1 MKALEQ
7 LLAETLSSVINHSA
21 YTVFS
26 TWLPSDCHQYQKNPW
41 KLEDQQRYMMKYED
55 SCLTSMKKSSDT
67 CISSEQCLVSD
78 EFIMKHIQEEIIQE
92 ENGEVMGLD
101 PPITWM
107 KQYENGRPK
116 ELILPISKSNPRS
129 EIILD
134 FMNWNIT
141 AQSESYKQTIEAVES
156 IETPAVGFSKASGV
170 GTTTQQ
176 TGITI
181 KQNNFII
188 QAVINLLEE
197 LKTVKE
203 DVKELRQEVRKGK
216 AVAENEQFLE
226 ELNKK
231 LEKLSIGGEKLHKP
245 KGPYYVFKDPYRI
258 LKEEQEKQKTK

>member
-1 MKALEQ
+1 MSSVLLGYNFDRSKSSSVLLYHHGNGISMLLQESHPGMYLGHLGLQ
-7 LLAETLSSVINHSA
+7 LLLSPN
-21 YTVFS
+21 S
-26 TWLPSDCHQYQKNPW
+26 TPGHP
-41 KLEDQQRYMMKYED
+41 DQA
-55 SCLTSMKKSSDT
+55 
-67 CISSEQCLVSD
+67 VV
-78 EFIMKHIQEEIIQE
+78 H
-92 ENGEVMGLD
+92 
-101 PPITWM
+101 
-107 KQYENGRPK
+107 
-116 ELILPISKSNPRS
+116 PISAIKARVCIEVSQIKRYSNLKFLKIRRS

-156 IETPAVGFSKASGV
+156 IETPAVGFSKASGM

-188 QAVINLLEE
+188 QAVISLLEE

-203 DVKELRQEVRKGK
+203 DIKELRQETRKGK

-258 LKEEQEKQKTK
+258 LKEEREKQKTK